1 MSNLKKLKGE
11 VFRTTLRGPHKTPTK
26 QEGNSVPDAK
36 LPRLPCHTPYSRM
49 GGLPGDMEPTDSAT
63 FHRPSRCR
71 GLSSYKNNL
80 GHLYNLSLAVTDN
93 CLALCPWKNRITALI
108 LCCIFPT
115 CSTWL
120 KKRDAAR
127 FDGISFHSSSQL
139 FQGPWGVSYSLY
151 LPKLFS
157 TWANNFQMSFLS
169 THATDDH
176 DLFVLN
182 FFHKLKLSSPPTLWM
197 HLLKIRR

>member
-1 MSNLKKLKGE
+1 M
-11 VFRTTLRGPHKTPTK
+11 
-26 QEGNSVPDAK
+26 
-36 LPRLPCHTPYSRM
+36 RLPCHTSYSRM
-49 GGLPGDMEPTDSAT
+49 GWRPGDMEPTSSAT
-63 FHRPSRCR
+63 FHRPSHCH
-71 GLSSYKNNL
+71 GLSSYKTSL

-93 CLALCPWKNRITALI
+93 CLVLCPWKNRNTALI

-127 FDGISFHSSSQL
+127 FDGISFHSSSQH
-139 FQGPWGVSYSLY
+139 FQEPWRVSYPLY

-157 TWANNFQMSFLS
+157 TWANNLQMSFLS

-176 DLFVLN
+176 DLFVFN
-182 FFHKLKLSSPPTLWM
+182 YFHKLKSNSPPTLWM
-197 HLLKIRR
+197 HLFKIRR

>member
-93 CLALCPWKNRITALI
+93 CLALCPWKNRNTALI

-139 FQGPWGVSYSLY
+139 FQGP
-151 LPKLFS
+151 
-157 TWANNFQMSFLS
+157 
-169 THATDDH
+169 
-176 DLFVLN
+176 
-182 FFHKLKLSSPPTLWM
+182 
-197 HLLKIRR
+197 